1 MKKKLLFS
9 ALFAAALCAFS
20 AFYCFAEAPSDDYR
34 LLLSDEFDGSALDTK
49 IWDWRTGDPY
59 GGKNLK
65 ENVRLED
72 GKLVIDYKKIDGYY
86 TGGGVL
92 TNFNLPYGYYETRAK
107 VFGGTGRFHTSFW
120 LSGGSAFTTSP
131 KNYPQKNLMIE
142 IDGFEIDSE
151 NPTSISHGIIYWWTK
166 RESASR
172 WAYRNIDPSEEWF
185 TMGMEWLPDRLNFY
199 INGKLINTDDAVRVY
214 GPSYLWLTA
223 VAMPEGNE
231 DKIDD
236 SKLPGKSEFD
246 YFRYYQKPLKNVN
259 LLGNGNFEYDR
270 GGNQKYPYCYIL
282 KGDTDA
288 VFPIE
293 SPYAYDGNYCLEHY
307 SANAYSASSGQEFC
321 YLYPGKY
328 TFSGMFRSTGGQ
340 SSARMVVYDKDGLV
354 IAEKPIP
361 QSETWQKIILSDLNI
376 TGYAYVAVE
385 SASDGKT
392 AIYIDDLQFYAQDG
406 EEYTAMNTPDYENY
420 KTISYKGETIL
431 NLDNA
436 ADKSDGWVESSL
448 SDSSYWSGGDDYAEW
463 TFIAPASDDYKIQLY
478 NLIHASNPVS
488 QPYIITVNGT
498 ANTIDVDTQNGETG
512 WITLLD
518 SVVLSEGDIV
528 TIRTG
533 RGQSRGNIRTSD
545 IRIVTNPV
553 LDSSLM
559 PAMLENSDLFSYGGR
574 MYTFDKNDKTKTVH
588 RENGTLYFP
597 YEALKDAADVTVEI
611 PQAGGQFV
619 YDLKDAA
626 EKSNNW
632 KESSLMKGSFYA
644 PADENTSA
652 KWILAAPKNGTYYL
666 DVYNLYDSANTA
678 AQKYTVTAGG
688 KSTEYIIDSRCGEN
702 RWESLGKYTLS
713 AGDTI
718 TVLLKNAGTDGG
730 CVRST
735 KLLLSTG
742 DRYVS
747 KEQVEIPQ
755 TGGQFVYDLKDAAEK
770 SNNWK
775 ESSLMKGSFYAPAD
789 ENTSAKWIL
798 AAPKNGTYYLDVYN
812 LYDSANTAAQKY
824 TVTAGGKSTEY
835 IIDSRCGENRWESLG
850 KYTLSA
856 GDTITVL
863 LKNAGTDGGCVRSTK
878 LLLSTGDRYVS
889 KEQIE
894 EQSRYNVTETNGMIV
909 LYPKN
914 KEVTSK
920 ISGLLKQDLINFIDL
935 FELKTAKNMGTSAAT
950 GQRVYSFDMAEKA
963 GEWKLTNTVGSGSY
977 YSYASGTESD
987 TYVLWS
993 ITAPAAGKYSVQFYS
1008 PVHANS
1014 TNSARVT
1021 LLTNNGMS
1029 DYLINQKQDEGWYD
1043 LGVVDLNAGDTVL
1056 VRAARYKSSG
1066 VLRAKA
1072 VRLVPIDDSVTASRS
1087 GNTVTV
1093 KAGYGIHYYGGE
1105 IWYGVYSGDRL
1116 VKTAPLTPDVR
1127 MTFTVEGKNTYKV
1140 FFWQDMLSMRPLR
1153 GTIEGK

>member
-9 ALFAAALCAFS
+9 VLLAAVLCAFS
-20 AFYCFAEAPSDDYR
+20 AIYCFAEAPSGDYR
-34 LLLSDEFDGSALDTK
+34 LLLSDEFDGSALNTE
-49 IWDWRTGDPY
+49 IWDWRSGNPY

-120 LSGGSAFTTSP
+120 LSGGSAFTTRP
-131 KNYPQKNLMIE
+131 ENYPQKNCMIE

-151 NPTSISHGIIYWWTK
+151 NPTSISHGIHYWWA
-166 RESASR
+166 RHESTSR
-172 WAYRNIDPSEEWF
+172 WAYRDIDPSKEWF

-199 INGKLINTDDAVRVY
+199 INGQLVNTDDAVRVY

-236 SKLPGKSEFD
+236 SKLPGKSEFE

-270 GGNQKYPYCYIL
+270 GRSEKYPYCYIL
-282 KGDTDA
+282 KGDTKA
-288 VFPIE
+288 IFPIE
-293 SPYAYDGNYCLEHY
+293 SPYAYDGNYCLAHY
-307 SANAYSASSGQEFC
+307 SSDAYSASSGQEFC

-328 TFSGMFRSTGGQ
+328 TFSGMFKSTGGQ
-340 SSARMVVYDKDGLV
+340 TGARMVVYDKDGLV

-361 QSETWQKIILSDLNI
+361 QSETWQKITLSDLNI
-376 TGYAYVAVE
+376 SGYAYVAVE

-392 AIYIDDLQFYAQDG
+392 AIYIDDLQFFAQDG

-420 KTISYKGETIL
+420 NTLSYKGETIL

-448 SDSSYWSGGDDYAEW
+448 SDTSYWSSGDDYAEW
-463 TFIAPASDDYKIQLY
+463 TFTAPAADDYRIQLY
-478 NLIHASNPVS
+478 NLVHASNPIS

-498 ANTIDVDTQNGETG
+498 ANTIDVDTKNGETG
-512 WITLLD
+512 WISLLD
-518 SVVLSEGDIV
+518 SIVLSEGDTV
-528 TIRTG
+528 SIRTG
-533 RGQSRGNIRTSD
+533 RGEYRGNIRTSD

-559 PAMLENSDLFSYGGR
+559 PAMLENSDLFTYGGR
-574 MYTFDKNDKTKTVH
+574 MYTFDKNDNTKTAH

-597 YEALKDAADVTVEI
+597 YEALKDVADVTVEV
-611 PQAGGQFV
+611 PQADGQYV
-619 YDLKDAA
+619 YYLKNAA
-626 EKSNNW
+626 EMSDNW
-632 KESSLMKGSFYA
+632 SISSLMRDSFYA
-644 PADENTSA
+644 PAKDETFA
-652 KWILAAPKNGTYYL
+652 KWVLTAPQDGTYYL
-666 DVYNLYDSANTA
+666 DVYNLYNSSNTA
-678 AQKYTVTAGG
+678 AQKYTVTLNGEA
-688 KSTEYIIDSRCGEN
+688 TDYIVDSQCGEN
-702 RWESLGKYTLS
+702 RWEPLGKYTLS
-713 AGDTI
+713 AGDTV
-718 TVLLKNAGTDGG
+718 TVLLTSAATGG
-730 CVRST
+730 HVRFT

-742 DRYVS
+742 DRYV
-747 KEQVEIPQ
+747 
-755 TGGQFVYDLKDAAEK
+755 T
-770 SNNWK
+770 
-775 ESSLMKGSFYAPAD
+775 
-789 ENTSAKWIL
+789 
-798 AAPKNGTYYLDVYN
+798 
-812 LYDSANTAAQKY
+812 
-824 TVTAGGKSTEY
+824 
-835 IIDSRCGENRWESLG
+835 
-850 KYTLSA
+850 
-856 GDTITVL
+856 
-863 LKNAGTDGGCVRSTK
+863 
-878 LLLSTGDRYVS
+878 

-894 EQSRYNVTETNGMIV
+894 EQSRFNVAETDGMIV

-920 ISGLLKQDLINFIDL
+920 ISALLKQDLIGFIDL
-935 FELKTAKNMGTSAAT
+935 FGLKTAKNMGTSAAT

-963 GEWKLTNTVGSGSY
+963 GEWKLTNTVGGGSY
-977 YSYASGTESD
+977 YSYANGTESD
-987 TYVLWS
+987 TFVLWN
-993 ITAPAAGKYSVQFYS
+993 ITAPTVGKYSVQFYS

-1043 LGVVDLNAGDTVL
+1043 LGVVDLGAGDTVL
-1056 VRAARYKSSG
+1056 VRAVRYKSSG
-1066 VLRAKA
+1066 VVRAKA
-1072 VRLVPIDDSVTASRS
+1072 VRLVPVDDSVTATRS
-1087 GNTVTV
+1087 GTTVTV
-1093 KAGYGIHYYGGE
+1093 KAGYGIHYYDGE
-1105 IWYGVYSGDRL
+1105 IWYGVYNGDRL
-1116 VKTAPLTPDVR
+1116 VRAASLEPAEK
-1127 MTFTVEGKNTYKV
+1127 MTFTVSGNNTYRL

>member
-9 ALFAAALCAFS
+9 VLLVAVLCAFS
-20 AFYCFAEAPSDDYR
+20 ALNCFAEAPSGDYR
-34 LLLSDEFDGSALDTK
+34 LLLSDEFDGSALNTE
-49 IWDWRTGDPY
+49 IWDWRSGNPY

-120 LSGGSAFTTSP
+120 LSGGSAFTTRP
-131 KNYPQKNLMIE
+131 ENYPQKNCMIE

-151 NPTSISHGIIYWWTK
+151 NPTSISHGIHYWWA
-166 RESASR
+166 RHESTSR
-172 WAYRNIDPSEEWF
+172 WAYRDIDPSKEWF
-185 TMGMEWLPDRLNFY
+185 TMGMEWLPDRVNFY
-199 INGKLINTDDAVRVY
+199 INGQLVNTDDAVRVY

-236 SKLPGKSEFD
+236 SKLPGKSEFE

-270 GGNQKYPYCYIL
+270 GRSEKYPYCYIL
-282 KGDTDA
+282 KGDTKA
-288 VFPIE
+288 ISPIE
-293 SPYAYDGNYCLEHY
+293 SPYAYDGNYCLSHY
-307 SANAYSASSGQEFC
+307 SSDAYSASSGQEFC

-328 TFSGMFRSTGGQ
+328 TFSGMFKSTGGQ
-340 SSARMVVYDKDGLV
+340 TGARMVVYDKDGLV

-361 QSETWQKIILSDLNI
+361 QSETWQKITLSDLNI
-376 TGYAYVAVE
+376 SGYAYVAVE

-392 AIYIDDLQFYAQDG
+392 AIYIDDLQFFAQDG

-420 KTISYKGETIL
+420 STLTYKGETLL
-431 NLDNA
+431 NLSNA
-436 ADKSDGWVESSL
+436 TAKSEGWEESNL
-448 SDSSYWSGGDDYAEW
+448 SDSGYWSSGDDYAEW
-463 TFIAPASDDYKIQLY
+463 TFTAPASDDYQIQLY
-478 NLIHASNPVS
+478 NLVHPNNAAS

-498 ANTIDVDTQNGETG
+498 ANTIDVDTKNGETG
-512 WITLLD
+512 WITL
-518 SVVLSEGDIV
+518 SGSTVLSAGDTV
-528 TIRTG
+528 TIRTE

-545 IRIVTNPV
+545 IRIVSNPV
-553 LDSSLM
+553 VDSYLM
-559 PAMLENSDLFSYGGR
+559 PAMFENSDLFCFGNR
-574 MYTFDKNDKTKTVH
+574 MYTFDKTDKSKTVH

-597 YEALKDAADVTVEI
+597 YEALKDAAGVTVEV
-611 PQAGGQFV
+611 PEADGQSV
-619 YDLKDAA
+619 YYLKDAV

-632 KESSLMKGSFYA
+632 KESSLMSGSFYA
-644 PADENTSA
+644 PADESTSA

-666 DVYNLYDSANTA
+666 DVYNLYDSSNTA

-688 KSTEYIIDSRCGEN
+688 K
-702 RWESLGKYTLS
+702 
-713 AGDTI
+713 A
-718 TVLLKNAGTDGG
+718 
-730 CVRST
+730 
-735 KLLLSTG
+735 
-742 DRYVS
+742 
-747 KEQVEIPQ
+747 
-755 TGGQFVYDLKDAAEK
+755 
-770 SNNWK
+770 
-775 ESSLMKGSFYAPAD
+775 
-789 ENTSAKWIL
+789 
-798 AAPKNGTYYLDVYN
+798 
-812 LYDSANTAAQKY
+812 
-824 TVTAGGKSTEY
+824 TEY

-894 EQSRYNVTETNGMIV
+894 EQSRFNVAETDGMIV

-914 KEVTSK
+914 KEFTSK
-920 ISGLLKQDLINFIDL
+920 VSALLKQDLFNFMDI
-935 FELKTAKNMGTSAAT
+935 FGLKNAKNMGTSDAT
-950 GQRVYSFDMAEKA
+950 GQSVYSFEMAEKS
-963 GEWKLTNTVGSGSY
+963 GVWHSSSVGGGSY
-977 YSYASGTESD
+977 YSYANGTESD
-987 TYVLWS
+987 TFVLWN

-1014 TNSARVT
+1014 TNSACVT

-1043 LGVVDLNAGDTVL
+1043 LGVVDLGAGDTVL
-1056 VRAARYKSSG
+1056 VRAVRYKSSG
-1066 VLRAKA
+1066 VMRAKA
-1072 VRLVPIDDSVTASRS
+1072 VRLVPVDDSVTVTRS
-1087 GNTVTV
+1087 GSTVTV
-1093 KAGYGIHYYGGE
+1093 KAGYGIHYYDGE
-1105 IWYGVYSGDRL
+1105 IWYGMYNGDRL
-1116 VKTAPLTPDVR
+1116 VRAASLEPAEK
-1127 MTFTVEGKNTYKV
+1127 MTFTVSGNNTYRL

>member
-9 ALFAAALCAFS
+9 VLLVAVLCAFS
-20 AFYCFAEAPSDDYR
+20 ALNCFAEAPSGDYR
-34 LLLSDEFDGSALDTK
+34 LLLSDEFDGSALNTE
-49 IWDWRTGDPY
+49 IWDWRSGNSY

-120 LSGGSAFTTSP
+120 LSGGSAFTTRP
-131 KNYPQKNLMIE
+131 ENYPQKNCMIE

-151 NPTSISHGIIYWWTK
+151 NPTSISHGIIYWWAQ
-166 RESASR
+166 RESTSR
-172 WAYRNIDPSEEWF
+172 WAYRDIDPSKEWF

-199 INGKLINTDDAVRVY
+199 INGQLVNTDDAVRVY

-236 SKLPGKSEFD
+236 SKLPGKSEFE

-270 GGNQKYPYCYIL
+270 GRNQNDPYCYIL
-282 KGDTDA
+282 KGDTKA
-288 VFPIE
+288 IFPIE
-293 SPYAYDGNYCLEHY
+293 SPYAYDGNYCLAHY
-307 SANAYSASSGQEFC
+307 SSDAYSASSGQEFC

-328 TFSGMFRSTGGQ
+328 TFSGMFKSTGGQ
-340 SSARMVVYDKDGLV
+340 TGARMVVYDKDGLV

-361 QSETWQKIILSDLNI
+361 QSETWQKITLSDLNI
-376 TGYAYVAVE
+376 SGYAYVAVE

-392 AIYIDDLQFYAQDG
+392 AIYIDDLQFFAQDG

-420 KTISYKGETIL
+420 STLTYKGETLL
-431 NLDNA
+431 NLSNA
-436 ADKSDGWVESSL
+436 TAKSEGWEESNL
-448 SDSSYWSGGDDYAEW
+448 SDSGYWSSGDDYAEW
-463 TFIAPASDDYKIQLY
+463 TFTAPASDDYQIQLY
-478 NLIHASNPVS
+478 NLVHPNNAAS

-498 ANTIDVDTQNGETG
+498 ANTIDVDTKNGETG
-512 WITLLD
+512 WITL
-518 SVVLSEGDIV
+518 SGSTVLSAGDTV
-528 TIRTG
+528 TIRTE

-545 IRIVTNPV
+545 IRIVSNPV
-553 LDSSLM
+553 VDSYLM
-559 PAMLENSDLFSYGGR
+559 PAMFENSDLFCFGNR
-574 MYTFDKNDKTKTVH
+574 MYTFDKTDKSKTVH

-597 YEALKDAADVTVEI
+597 YEALKDVAGVTVETS
-611 PQAGGQFV
+611 QTGGQFV
-619 YDLKDAA
+619 YYLKDAA

-632 KESSLMKGSFYA
+632 KESSLMSGSFYA
-644 PADENTSA
+644 PADESTSA

-666 DVYNLYDSANTA
+666 DVYNLYDSSNTA

-688 KSTEYIIDSRCGEN
+688 KATEYIIDSRCGE
-702 RWESLGKYTLS
+702 T
-713 AGDTI
+713 
-718 TVLLKNAGTDGG
+718 
-730 CVRST
+730 
-735 KLLLSTG
+735 
-742 DRYVS
+742 
-747 KEQVEIPQ
+747 
-755 TGGQFVYDLKDAAEK
+755 
-770 SNNWK
+770 
-775 ESSLMKGSFYAPAD
+775 
-789 ENTSAKWIL
+789 
-798 AAPKNGTYYLDVYN
+798 
-812 LYDSANTAAQKY
+812 
-824 TVTAGGKSTEY
+824 
-835 IIDSRCGENRWESLG
+835 RWESLG

-894 EQSRYNVTETNGMIV
+894 EQSRFNVAETDGMIV

-920 ISGLLKQDLINFIDL
+920 VSALLKQDLFNFMDI
-935 FELKTAKNMGTSAAT
+935 FGLKNAKNMGTSDAT
-950 GQRVYSFDMAEKA
+950 GQSVYSFDMAEKS
-963 GEWKLTNTVGSGSY
+963 GVWHSSSVGGGSY
-977 YSYASGTESD
+977 YSYANGTESD
-987 TYVLWS
+987 TFVLWN

-1014 TNSARVT
+1014 TNSACVT

-1043 LGVVDLNAGDTVL
+1043 LGVVDLGAGDTVL
-1056 VRAARYKSSG
+1056 VRAVRYKSSG
-1066 VLRAKA
+1066 VVRAKA
-1072 VRLVPIDDSVTASRS
+1072 VRLVPVDDSVTVTRS
-1087 GNTVTV
+1087 GTTVTV
-1093 KAGYGIHYYGGE
+1093 KAGYGIHYYDGE
-1105 IWYGVYSGDRL
+1105 IWYGMYNGDRL
-1116 VKTAPLTPDVR
+1116 VRAASLEPAEK
-1127 MTFTVEGKNTYKV
+1127 MTFTVSGNNTYRL

>member
-9 ALFAAALCAFS
+9 VLLVAVLCAFS
-20 AFYCFAEAPSDDYR
+20 ALNCFAEAPSGDYR
-34 LLLSDEFDGSALDTK
+34 LLLSDEFDGSALNTE
-49 IWDWRTGDPY
+49 IWDWRSGNSY

-120 LSGGSAFTTSP
+120 LSGGSAFTTRP
-131 KNYPQKNLMIE
+131 ENYPQKNCMIE

-151 NPTSISHGIIYWWTK
+151 NPTSISHGIIYWWAQ
-166 RESASR
+166 RESTSR
-172 WAYRNIDPSEEWF
+172 WAYRDIDPSKEWF

-199 INGKLINTDDAVRVY
+199 INGQLVNTDDAVRVY

-236 SKLPGKSEFD
+236 SKLPGKSEFE

-270 GGNQKYPYCYIL
+270 GRNQNDPYCYIL
-282 KGDTDA
+282 KGDTKA
-288 VFPIE
+288 IFPIE
-293 SPYAYDGNYCLEHY
+293 SPYAYDGNYCLAHY
-307 SANAYSASSGQEFC
+307 SSDAYSASTGQEFC

-328 TFSGMFRSTGGQ
+328 TFSGMFKSTGGQ
-340 SSARMVVYDKDGLV
+340 TGARMVVYDKDGLV

-361 QSETWQKIILSDLNI
+361 QSETWQKITLSDLNI
-376 TGYAYVAVE
+376 SGYAYVAVE

-392 AIYIDDLQFYAQDG
+392 AIYIDDLQFFAQDG

-420 KTISYKGETIL
+420 STLTYKGETLL
-431 NLDNA
+431 NLSNA
-436 ADKSDGWVESSL
+436 TAKSEGWEESNL
-448 SDSSYWSGGDDYAEW
+448 SDSGYWSSGDDYAEW
-463 TFIAPASDDYKIQLY
+463 TFTAPASDDYQIQLY
-478 NLIHASNPVS
+478 NLVHPNNAAS

-498 ANTIDVDTQNGETG
+498 ANTIDVDTKNGETG
-512 WITLLD
+512 WITL
-518 SVVLSEGDIV
+518 SGSTVLSAGDTV
-528 TIRTG
+528 TIRTE

-553 LDSSLM
+553 VDSYLM
-559 PAMLENSDLFSYGGR
+559 PAMFENSDLFCFGNR
-574 MYTFDKNDKTKTVH
+574 MYTFDKTDKSKTVH

-597 YEALKDAADVTVEI
+597 YEALKDVAGVTVEV
-611 PQAGGQFV
+611 PEADGQSV
-619 YDLKDAA
+619 YYLKDAA

-632 KESSLMKGSFYA
+632 KESSLMSGSFYA
-644 PADENTSA
+644 PADESTSA

-666 DVYNLYDSANTA
+666 DVYNLYDSSNTA

-688 KSTEYIIDSRCGEN
+688 KATEYIIDSRCGET

-747 KEQVEIPQ
+747 K
-755 TGGQFVYDLKDAAEK
+755 K
-770 SNNWK
+770 
-775 ESSLMKGSFYAPAD
+775 
-789 ENTSAKWIL
+789 
-798 AAPKNGTYYLDVYN
+798 
-812 LYDSANTAAQKY
+812 
-824 TVTAGGKSTEY
+824 
-835 IIDSRCGENRWESLG
+835 
-850 KYTLSA
+850 
-856 GDTITVL
+856 
-863 LKNAGTDGGCVRSTK
+863 
-878 LLLSTGDRYVS
+878 
-889 KEQIE
+889 QIE
-894 EQSRYNVTETNGMIV
+894 EQSRFNVAETDGMIV

-920 ISGLLKQDLINFIDL
+920 VSALLKQDLFNFMDI
-935 FELKTAKNMGTSAAT
+935 FGLKNAKNMGTSDAT
-950 GQRVYSFDMAEKA
+950 GQSVYSFDMAEKS
-963 GEWKLTNTVGSGSY
+963 GVWHSSSVGGGSY
-977 YSYASGTESD
+977 YSYANGTESD
-987 TYVLWS
+987 TFVLWN

-1014 TNSARVT
+1014 TNSACVT

-1043 LGVVDLNAGDTVL
+1043 LGVVDLGAGDTVL
-1056 VRAARYKSSG
+1056 VRAVRYKSSG
-1066 VLRAKA
+1066 VVRAKA
-1072 VRLVPIDDSVTASRS
+1072 VRLVPVDDSVTVTRS
-1087 GNTVTV
+1087 GSTVTV
-1093 KAGYGIHYYGGE
+1093 KAGYGIHYYDGK
-1105 IWYGVYSGDRL
+1105 IWYGMYNGDRL
-1116 VKTAPLTPDVR
+1116 VRAASLEPAEK
-1127 MTFTVEGKNTYKV
+1127 MTFTVSGNNTYRL

>member
-9 ALFAAALCAFS
+9 VLLVAVLCAFS
-20 AFYCFAEAPSDDYR
+20 ALNCFAEAPSGDYR
-34 LLLSDEFDGSALDTK
+34 LLLSDEFDGSALNTE
-49 IWDWRTGDPY
+49 IWDWRSGNSY

-120 LSGGSAFTTSP
+120 LSGGSAFTTRP
-131 KNYPQKNLMIE
+131 ENYPQKNCMIE

-151 NPTSISHGIIYWWTK
+151 NPTSISHGIHYWWA
-166 RESASR
+166 RHESTSR
-172 WAYRNIDPSEEWF
+172 WAYRDIDPSKEWF
-185 TMGMEWLPDRLNFY
+185 TMGMEWLPDRVNFY
-199 INGKLINTDDAVRVY
+199 INGQLVNTDDAVRVY

-236 SKLPGKSEFD
+236 SKLPGKSEFE

-270 GGNQKYPYCYIL
+270 GGNQNDPYCYIL
-282 KGDTDA
+282 KGDTKA
-288 VFPIE
+288 IFPIE
-293 SPYAYDGNYCLEHY
+293 SPYAYDGDYCLAHY
-307 SANAYSASSGQEFC
+307 SSDAYSASTGQEFC

-328 TFSGMFRSTGGQ
+328 TFSGMFKSTGGQ
-340 SSARMVVYDKDGLV
+340 TGARMVVYDKDGLV

-361 QSETWQKIILSDLNI
+361 QSETWQKITLSDMDI
-376 TGYAYVAVE
+376 SGYAYVAVE

-392 AIYIDDLQFYAQDG
+392 AIYIDDLQFFAQDG

-420 KTISYKGETIL
+420 STLTYKGETLL
-431 NLDNA
+431 NLSNA
-436 ADKSDGWVESSL
+436 TAKSEGWEESNL
-448 SDSSYWSGGDDYAEW
+448 SDSGYWSSGDDYAEW
-463 TFIAPASDDYKIQLY
+463 TFTAPASDDYQIQLY
-478 NLIHASNPVS
+478 NLVHPNNAAS

-498 ANTIDVDTQNGETG
+498 ANTIDVDTKNGETG
-512 WITLLD
+512 WITL
-518 SVVLSEGDIV
+518 SGSTVLSAGDTV
-528 TIRTG
+528 TIRTE

-545 IRIVTNPV
+545 IRIVSNPV
-553 LDSSLM
+553 VDSYLM
-559 PAMLENSDLFSYGGR
+559 PAMFENSDLFCFGNR
-574 MYTFDKNDKTKTVH
+574 MYTFDKTDKSKTVH

-597 YEALKDAADVTVEI
+597 YEALKDAAGVTVEV
-611 PQAGGQFV
+611 PEADGQSV
-619 YDLKDAA
+619 YYLKDAA

-632 KESSLMKGSFYA
+632 KESSLMSGSFYA
-644 PADENTSA
+644 PADESTSA

-666 DVYNLYDSANTA
+666 DVYNLYDSSNTA
-678 AQKYTVTAGG
+678 AQKYTVMAGG
-688 KSTEYIIDSRCGEN
+688 KATEYIIDSRCGET

-747 KEQVEIPQ
+747 K
-755 TGGQFVYDLKDAAEK
+755 K
-770 SNNWK
+770 
-775 ESSLMKGSFYAPAD
+775 
-789 ENTSAKWIL
+789 
-798 AAPKNGTYYLDVYN
+798 
-812 LYDSANTAAQKY
+812 
-824 TVTAGGKSTEY
+824 
-835 IIDSRCGENRWESLG
+835 
-850 KYTLSA
+850 
-856 GDTITVL
+856 
-863 LKNAGTDGGCVRSTK
+863 
-878 LLLSTGDRYVS
+878 
-889 KEQIE
+889 QIE
-894 EQSRYNVTETNGMIV
+894 EQSRFNVAETDGMIV

-920 ISGLLKQDLINFIDL
+920 VSALLKQDLFNFMDI
-935 FELKTAKNMGTSAAT
+935 FGLKNAKNMGTSDAT
-950 GQRVYSFDMAEKA
+950 GQSVYSFDMAEKS
-963 GEWKLTNTVGSGSY
+963 GVWHSSSVGGGSY
-977 YSYASGTESD
+977 YSYANGTESD
-987 TYVLWS
+987 TFVLWN

-1014 TNSARVT
+1014 TNSACVT

-1043 LGVVDLNAGDTVL
+1043 LGVVDLGAGDTVL
-1056 VRAARYKSSG
+1056 VRAVRYKSSG
-1066 VLRAKA
+1066 VVRAKA
-1072 VRLVPIDDSVTASRS
+1072 VRLVPVDDSVTVTRS
-1087 GNTVTV
+1087 GTTVTV
-1093 KAGYGIHYYGGE
+1093 KAGYGIHYYDGE
-1105 IWYGVYSGDRL
+1105 IWYGMYNGDRL
-1116 VKTAPLTPDVR
+1116 VRAASLEPAEK
-1127 MTFTVEGKNTYKV
+1127 MTFTVSGNNTYRL

>member
-9 ALFAAALCAFS
+9 VLLVAVLCAFS
-20 AFYCFAEAPSDDYR
+20 ALNCFAEAPSGDYR
-34 LLLSDEFDGSALDTK
+34 LLLSDEFDGSALNTE
-49 IWDWRTGDPY
+49 IWDWRSGNSY

-120 LSGGSAFTTSP
+120 LSGGSAFTTRP
-131 KNYPQKNLMIE
+131 ENYPQKNCMIE

-151 NPTSISHGIIYWWTK
+151 NPTSISHGIHYWWA
-166 RESASR
+166 RHESTSR
-172 WAYRNIDPSEEWF
+172 WAYRDIDPSKEWF
-185 TMGMEWLPDRLNFY
+185 TMGMEWLPDRVNFY
-199 INGKLINTDDAVRVY
+199 INGQLINTDDAVRVY

-236 SKLPGKSEFD
+236 SKLPGKSEFE

-270 GGNQKYPYCYIL
+270 GGNQNDPYCYIL
-282 KGDTDA
+282 KGDTKA
-288 VFPIE
+288 IFPIE
-293 SPYAYDGNYCLEHY
+293 SPYAYDGDYCLAHY
-307 SANAYSASSGQEFC
+307 SSDAYSASTGQEFC

-328 TFSGMFRSTGGQ
+328 TFSGMFKSTGGQ
-340 SSARMVVYDKDGLV
+340 TGARMVVYDKDGLV

-361 QSETWQKIILSDLNI
+361 QSETWQKITLSDLNI
-376 TGYAYVAVE
+376 SGYAYVAVE

-392 AIYIDDLQFYAQDG
+392 AIYIDDLQFFAQDG

-420 KTISYKGETIL
+420 STLTYKGETLL
-431 NLDNA
+431 NLSNA
-436 ADKSDGWVESSL
+436 TAKSEGWEESNL
-448 SDSSYWSGGDDYAEW
+448 SDSGYWSSGDDYAEW
-463 TFIAPASDDYKIQLY
+463 TFTAPASDDYQIQLY
-478 NLIHASNPVS
+478 NLVHPNNAAS

-498 ANTIDVDTQNGETG
+498 ANTIDVDTKNGETG
-512 WITLLD
+512 WITL
-518 SVVLSEGDIV
+518 SGSTVLSAGDTV
-528 TIRTG
+528 TIRTE

-553 LDSSLM
+553 VDSYLM
-559 PAMLENSDLFSYGGR
+559 PAMFENSDLFCFGNR
-574 MYTFDKNDKTKTVH
+574 MYTFDKTDKSKTVH

-597 YEALKDAADVTVEI
+597 YEALKDVAGVTVETS
-611 PQAGGQFV
+611 QTGGQFV
-619 YDLKDAA
+619 YYLKDAA

-632 KESSLMKGSFYA
+632 KESSLMSGSFYA
-644 PADENTSA
+644 PADESTSA

-666 DVYNLYDSANTA
+666 DVYNLYDSSNTA

-688 KSTEYIIDSRCGEN
+688 KATEYIIDSRCGET

-747 KEQVEIPQ
+747 K
-755 TGGQFVYDLKDAAEK
+755 K
-770 SNNWK
+770 
-775 ESSLMKGSFYAPAD
+775 
-789 ENTSAKWIL
+789 
-798 AAPKNGTYYLDVYN
+798 
-812 LYDSANTAAQKY
+812 
-824 TVTAGGKSTEY
+824 
-835 IIDSRCGENRWESLG
+835 
-850 KYTLSA
+850 
-856 GDTITVL
+856 
-863 LKNAGTDGGCVRSTK
+863 
-878 LLLSTGDRYVS
+878 
-889 KEQIE
+889 QIE
-894 EQSRYNVTETNGMIV
+894 EQSRFNVAETDGMIV

-920 ISGLLKQDLINFIDL
+920 VSALLKQDLFNFMDI
-935 FELKTAKNMGTSAAT
+935 FGLKNAKNMGTSDAT
-950 GQRVYSFDMAEKA
+950 GQSVYSFDMAEKS
-963 GEWKLTNTVGSGSY
+963 GVWHSSSVGGGSY
-977 YSYASGTESD
+977 YSYANGTESD
-987 TYVLWS
+987 TFVLWN

-1014 TNSARVT
+1014 TNSACVT

-1043 LGVVDLNAGDTVL
+1043 LGVVDLGAGDTVL
-1056 VRAARYKSSG
+1056 VRAVRYKSSG
-1066 VLRAKA
+1066 VVRAKA
-1072 VRLVPIDDSVTASRS
+1072 VRLVPVDDSVTVTRS
-1087 GNTVTV
+1087 GSTVTV
-1093 KAGYGIHYYGGE
+1093 KAGYGIHYYDGK
-1105 IWYGVYSGDRL
+1105 IWYGMYNGDRL
-1116 VKTAPLTPDVR
+1116 VRAASLEPAEK
-1127 MTFTVEGKNTYKV
+1127 MTFTVSGNNTYRL

>member
-9 ALFAAALCAFS
+9 VLLVAVLCAFS
-20 AFYCFAEAPSDDYR
+20 ALNCFAEAPSGDYR
-34 LLLSDEFDGSALDTK
+34 LLLSDEFDGSALNTE
-49 IWDWRTGDPY
+49 IWDWRSGNSY

-120 LSGGSAFTTSP
+120 LSGGSAFTTRP
-131 KNYPQKNLMIE
+131 ENYPQKNCMIE

-151 NPTSISHGIIYWWTK
+151 NPTSISHGIHYWWA
-166 RESASR
+166 RHESTSR
-172 WAYRNIDPSEEWF
+172 WAYRDIDPSKEWF
-185 TMGMEWLPDRLNFY
+185 TMGMEWLPDRVNFY
-199 INGKLINTDDAVRVY
+199 INGQLINTDDAVRVY

-236 SKLPGKSEFD
+236 SKLPGKSEFE

-270 GGNQKYPYCYIL
+270 GGNQNDPYCYIL
-282 KGDTDA
+282 KGDTKA
-288 VFPIE
+288 IFPIE
-293 SPYAYDGNYCLEHY
+293 SPYAYDGDYCLAHY
-307 SANAYSASSGQEFC
+307 SSDAYSASTGQEFC

-328 TFSGMFRSTGGQ
+328 TFSGMFKSTGGQ
-340 SSARMVVYDKDGLV
+340 TGARMVVYDKDGLV

-361 QSETWQKIILSDLNI
+361 QSETWQKITLSDLNI
-376 TGYAYVAVE
+376 SGYAYVAVE

-392 AIYIDDLQFYAQDG
+392 AIYIDDLQFFAQDG

-420 KTISYKGETIL
+420 STLTYKGETLL
-431 NLDNA
+431 NLSNA
-436 ADKSDGWVESSL
+436 TAKSEGWEESNL
-448 SDSSYWSGGDDYAEW
+448 SDSGYWSSGDDYAEW
-463 TFIAPASDDYKIQLY
+463 TFTAPASDDYQIQLY
-478 NLIHASNPVS
+478 NLVHPNNAAS

-498 ANTIDVDTQNGETG
+498 ANTIDVDTKNGETG
-512 WITLLD
+512 WITL
-518 SVVLSEGDIV
+518 SGSTVLSAGDTV
-528 TIRTG
+528 TIRTE

-553 LDSSLM
+553 VDSYLM
-559 PAMLENSDLFSYGGR
+559 PAMFENSDLFCFGNR
-574 MYTFDKNDKTKTVH
+574 MYTFDKTDKSKTVH

-597 YEALKDAADVTVEI
+597 YEALKDVAGVTVEV
-611 PQAGGQFV
+611 PEADGQSV
-619 YDLKDAA
+619 YYLKDAA

-632 KESSLMKGSFYA
+632 KESSLMSGSFYA
-644 PADENTSA
+644 PADESTSA

-666 DVYNLYDSANTA
+666 DVYNLYDSSNTA

-688 KSTEYIIDSRCGEN
+688 KATEYIIDSRCGET

-747 KEQVEIPQ
+747 K
-755 TGGQFVYDLKDAAEK
+755 K
-770 SNNWK
+770 
-775 ESSLMKGSFYAPAD
+775 
-789 ENTSAKWIL
+789 
-798 AAPKNGTYYLDVYN
+798 
-812 LYDSANTAAQKY
+812 
-824 TVTAGGKSTEY
+824 
-835 IIDSRCGENRWESLG
+835 
-850 KYTLSA
+850 
-856 GDTITVL
+856 
-863 LKNAGTDGGCVRSTK
+863 
-878 LLLSTGDRYVS
+878 
-889 KEQIE
+889 QIE
-894 EQSRYNVTETNGMIV
+894 EQSRFNVAETDGMIV

-920 ISGLLKQDLINFIDL
+920 VSALLKQDLFNFMDI
-935 FELKTAKNMGTSAAT
+935 FGLKNAKNMGTSDAT
-950 GQRVYSFDMAEKA
+950 GQSVYSFDMAEKS
-963 GEWKLTNTVGSGSY
+963 GVWHSSSVGGGSY
-977 YSYASGTESD
+977 YSYANGTESD
-987 TYVLWS
+987 TFVLWN

-1014 TNSARVT
+1014 TNSACVT

-1043 LGVVDLNAGDTVL
+1043 LGVVDLGAGDTVL
-1056 VRAARYKSSG
+1056 VRAVRYKSSG
-1066 VLRAKA
+1066 VVRAKA
-1072 VRLVPIDDSVTASRS
+1072 VRLVPVDDSVTVTRS
-1087 GNTVTV
+1087 GSTVTV
-1093 KAGYGIHYYGGE
+1093 KAGYGIHYYDGE
-1105 IWYGVYSGDRL
+1105 IWYGMYNGDRL
-1116 VKTAPLTPDVR
+1116 VRAASLEPAEK
-1127 MTFTVEGKNTYKV
+1127 MTFTVSGNNTYRL

>member
-9 ALFAAALCAFS
+9 VLLVAVLCAFS
-20 AFYCFAEAPSDDYR
+20 ALNCFAEAPSGDYR
-34 LLLSDEFDGSALDTK
+34 LLLSDEFDGSALNTE
-49 IWDWRTGDPY
+49 IWDWRSGNPH

-120 LSGGSAFTTSP
+120 LSGGSAFTTRP
-131 KNYPQKNLMIE
+131 ENYPQKNCMIE

-151 NPTSISHGIIYWWTK
+151 NPTSISHGIIYWWAQ
-166 RESASR
+166 RESTSR
-172 WAYRNIDPSEEWF
+172 WAYRDIDPSKEWF

-199 INGKLINTDDAVRVY
+199 INGQLVNTDDAVRVY

-236 SKLPGKSEFD
+236 SKLPGKSEFE

-270 GGNQKYPYCYIL
+270 GRNQNDPYCYIL
-282 KGDTDA
+282 KGDTKA
-288 VFPIE
+288 IFPIE
-293 SPYAYDGNYCLEHY
+293 SPYAYDGNYCLAHY
-307 SANAYSASSGQEFC
+307 SSDAYSASTGQEFC

-328 TFSGMFRSTGGQ
+328 TFSGMFKSTGGQ
-340 SSARMVVYDKDGLV
+340 TGARMVVYDKDGLV

-361 QSETWQKIILSDLNI
+361 QSETWQKITLSDLNI
-376 TGYAYVAVE
+376 SGYAYVAVE

-392 AIYIDDLQFYAQDG
+392 AIYIDDLQFFAQDG

-420 KTISYKGETIL
+420 STLTYKGETLL
-431 NLDNA
+431 NLSNA
-436 ADKSDGWVESSL
+436 TAKSEGWEESNL
-448 SDSSYWSGGDDYAEW
+448 SDSGYWSSGDDYAEW
-463 TFIAPASDDYKIQLY
+463 TFTAPASDDYQIQLY
-478 NLIHASNPVS
+478 NLVHPNNAAS

-498 ANTIDVDTQNGETG
+498 ANTIDVDTKNGETG
-512 WITLLD
+512 WITL
-518 SVVLSEGDIV
+518 SGSTVLSAGDTV
-528 TIRTG
+528 TIRTE

-553 LDSSLM
+553 VDSYLM
-559 PAMLENSDLFSYGGR
+559 PAMFENSDLFCFGNR
-574 MYTFDKNDKTKTVH
+574 MYTFDKTDKSKTVH

-597 YEALKDAADVTVEI
+597 YEALKDVAGVTVEV
-611 PQAGGQFV
+611 PEADGQSV
-619 YDLKDAA
+619 YYLKDAA

-632 KESSLMKGSFYA
+632 KESSLMSGSFYA
-644 PADENTSA
+644 PADESTSA

-666 DVYNLYDSANTA
+666 DVYNLYDSSNTA

-688 KSTEYIIDSRCGEN
+688 KATEYIIDSRCGE
-702 RWESLGKYTLS
+702 T
-713 AGDTI
+713 
-718 TVLLKNAGTDGG
+718 
-730 CVRST
+730 
-735 KLLLSTG
+735 
-742 DRYVS
+742 
-747 KEQVEIPQ
+747 
-755 TGGQFVYDLKDAAEK
+755 
-770 SNNWK
+770 
-775 ESSLMKGSFYAPAD
+775 
-789 ENTSAKWIL
+789 
-798 AAPKNGTYYLDVYN
+798 
-812 LYDSANTAAQKY
+812 
-824 TVTAGGKSTEY
+824 
-835 IIDSRCGENRWESLG
+835 RWESLG

-894 EQSRYNVTETNGMIV
+894 EQSRFNVAETDGMIV

-920 ISGLLKQDLINFIDL
+920 VSALLKQDLFNFMDI
-935 FELKTAKNMGTSAAT
+935 FGLKNAKNMGTSDAT
-950 GQRVYSFDMAEKA
+950 GQSVYSFEMAEKS
-963 GEWKLTNTVGSGSY
+963 GVWHSSSVGGGSY
-977 YSYASGTESD
+977 YSYANGTEAD
-987 TYVLWS
+987 TFVLWN

-1014 TNSARVT
+1014 TNSACVT

-1043 LGVVDLNAGDTVL
+1043 LGVVDLGAGDTVL
-1056 VRAARYKSSG
+1056 VRAVRYKSSG
-1066 VLRAKA
+1066 VMRAKA
-1072 VRLVPIDDSVTASRS
+1072 VRLVPVDDSVTVTRS
-1087 GNTVTV
+1087 GSTVTV
-1093 KAGYGIHYYGGE
+1093 KAGYGIHYYDGE
-1105 IWYGVYSGDRL
+1105 IWYGVYNGDRL
-1116 VKTAPLTPDVR
+1116 VRAASLEPAEK
-1127 MTFTVEGKNTYKV
+1127 MTFTVSGNNTYRL

>member
-9 ALFAAALCAFS
+9 VLLVAVLCAFS
-20 AFYCFAEAPSDDYR
+20 ALNCFAEAPSGDYR
-34 LLLSDEFDGSALDTK
+34 LLLSDEFDGSALNTE
-49 IWDWRTGDPY
+49 IWDWRSGNTY

-120 LSGGSAFTTSP
+120 LSGGSAFTTRP
-131 KNYPQKNLMIE
+131 ENYPQKNCMIE

-151 NPTSISHGIIYWWTK
+151 NPTSISHGIIYWWAQ
-166 RESASR
+166 RESTSR
-172 WAYRNIDPSEEWF
+172 WAYRDIDPSKEWF

-199 INGKLINTDDAVRVY
+199 INGQLVNTDDAVRVY

-236 SKLPGKSEFD
+236 SKLPGKSEFE

-270 GGNQKYPYCYIL
+270 GRNQNDPYCYIL
-282 KGDTDA
+282 KGDTKA
-288 VFPIE
+288 IFPIE
-293 SPYAYDGNYCLEHY
+293 SPYAYDRNYCLAHY
-307 SANAYSASSGQEFC
+307 SSDAYSASSGQEFC

-328 TFSGMFRSTGGQ
+328 TFSGMFKSTGGQ
-340 SSARMVVYDKDGLV
+340 TGARMVVYDKDGLV

-361 QSETWQKIILSDLNI
+361 QSETWQKITLSDLNI
-376 TGYAYVAVE
+376 SGYAYVAVE

-392 AIYIDDLQFYAQDG
+392 AIYIDDLQFFAQDG

-420 KTISYKGETIL
+420 STLTYKGETLL
-431 NLDNA
+431 NLSNA
-436 ADKSDGWVESSL
+436 TAKSEGWEESNLSDGG
-448 SDSSYWSGGDDYAEW
+448 YWSSGDDYAEW
-463 TFIAPASDDYKIQLY
+463 TFTAPASDDYQIQLY
-478 NLIHASNPVS
+478 NLVHPNNAAS

-498 ANTIDVDTQNGETG
+498 ANTIDVDTKNGETG
-512 WITLLD
+512 WITL
-518 SVVLSEGDIV
+518 SGSTVLSAGDTV
-528 TIRTG
+528 TIRTE

-545 IRIVTNPV
+545 IRIVSNPV
-553 LDSSLM
+553 VDSYLM
-559 PAMLENSDLFSYGGR
+559 PAMFENSDLFCFGNR
-574 MYTFDKNDKTKTVH
+574 MYTFDKTDKSKTVH

-597 YEALKDAADVTVEI
+597 YEALKDAAGVTVEV
-611 PQAGGQFV
+611 PEADGQSV
-619 YDLKDAA
+619 YYLKDAA
-626 EKSNNW
+626 EKTNNW
-632 KESSLMKGSFYA
+632 KESSLMSGSFYA
-644 PADENTSA
+644 PADESTSA

-666 DVYNLYDSANTA
+666 DVYNLYDSSNTA

-688 KSTEYIIDSRCGEN
+688 KATEYIIDSRCGET

-747 KEQVEIPQ
+747 K
-755 TGGQFVYDLKDAAEK
+755 K
-770 SNNWK
+770 
-775 ESSLMKGSFYAPAD
+775 
-789 ENTSAKWIL
+789 
-798 AAPKNGTYYLDVYN
+798 
-812 LYDSANTAAQKY
+812 
-824 TVTAGGKSTEY
+824 
-835 IIDSRCGENRWESLG
+835 
-850 KYTLSA
+850 
-856 GDTITVL
+856 
-863 LKNAGTDGGCVRSTK
+863 
-878 LLLSTGDRYVS
+878 
-889 KEQIE
+889 QIE
-894 EQSRYNVTETNGMIV
+894 EQSRFNVAETDGMIV

-920 ISGLLKQDLINFIDL
+920 VSALLKQDLFNFMDI
-935 FELKTAKNMGTSAAT
+935 FGLKNAKNMGTSDAT
-950 GQRVYSFDMAEKA
+950 GQSVYSFDMAEKS
-963 GEWKLTNTVGSGSY
+963 GVWHSSSVGGGSY
-977 YSYASGTESD
+977 YSYANGTEAD
-987 TYVLWS
+987 TFVLWN

-1014 TNSARVT
+1014 TNSACVT

-1043 LGVVDLNAGDTVL
+1043 LGVVDLGAGDTVL
-1056 VRAARYKSSG
+1056 VRAVRYKSSG
-1066 VLRAKA
+1066 VVRAKA
-1072 VRLVPIDDSVTASRS
+1072 VRLVPVDDSVTVTRS
-1087 GNTVTV
+1087 GSTVTV
-1093 KAGYGIHYYGGE
+1093 KAGYGIHYYDGE
-1105 IWYGVYSGDRL
+1105 IWYGMYNGDRL
-1116 VKTAPLTPDVR
+1116 VRAASLEPAEK
-1127 MTFTVEGKNTYKV
+1127 MTFTVSGNNTYRL

>member
-9 ALFAAALCAFS
+9 VLLVAVLCAFS
-20 AFYCFAEAPSDDYR
+20 ALNCFAEAPSGDYR
-34 LLLSDEFDGSALDTK
+34 LLLSDEFDGSALNTE
-49 IWDWRTGDPY
+49 IWDWRSGNPH

-120 LSGGSAFTTSP
+120 LSGGSAFTTRP
-131 KNYPQKNLMIE
+131 ENYPQKNCMIE

-151 NPTSISHGIIYWWTK
+151 NPTSISHGIIYWWAR
-166 RESASR
+166 RESTSR
-172 WAYRNIDPSEEWF
+172 WAYRNIDPSKEWF

-199 INGKLINTDDAVRVY
+199 INGQLVNTDDAVRVY

-236 SKLPGKSEFD
+236 SKLPGKSEFE

-270 GGNQKYPYCYIL
+270 GRNQNDPYCYIL
-282 KGDTDA
+282 KGDTKA
-288 VFPIE
+288 IFPIE
-293 SPYAYDGNYCLEHY
+293 SPYAYDGNYCLAHY
-307 SANAYSASSGQEFC
+307 SSDAYSASTGQEFC

-328 TFSGMFRSTGGQ
+328 TFSGMFKSTGGQ
-340 SSARMVVYDKDGLV
+340 TGARMVVYDKDGLV

-361 QSETWQKIILSDLNI
+361 QSETWQKITLSDLNI
-376 TGYAYVAVE
+376 SGYAYVAVE

-392 AIYIDDLQFYAQDG
+392 AIYIDDLQFFAQDG

-420 KTISYKGETIL
+420 STLTYKGETLL
-431 NLDNA
+431 NLSNA
-436 ADKSDGWVESSL
+436 TAKSEGWEESNL
-448 SDSSYWSGGDDYAEW
+448 SDSGYWSSGDDYAEW
-463 TFIAPASDDYKIQLY
+463 TFTAPASDDYQIQLY
-478 NLIHASNPVS
+478 NLVHPNNAAS

-498 ANTIDVDTQNGETG
+498 ANTIDVDTKNGETG
-512 WITLLD
+512 WITL
-518 SVVLSEGDIV
+518 SGSTVLSAGDTV
-528 TIRTG
+528 TIRTE

-553 LDSSLM
+553 VDSYLM
-559 PAMLENSDLFSYGGR
+559 PAMFENSDLFCFGNR
-574 MYTFDKNDKTKTVH
+574 MYTFDKTDKSKTVH

-597 YEALKDAADVTVEI
+597 YEALKDVAGVTVEV
-611 PQAGGQFV
+611 PEADGQSV
-619 YDLKDAA
+619 YYLKDAA

-632 KESSLMKGSFYA
+632 KESSLMSGSFYA
-644 PADENTSA
+644 PADESTSA

-666 DVYNLYDSANTA
+666 DVYNLYDSSNTA

-688 KSTEYIIDSRCGEN
+688 KATEYIIDSRCGETRWESLGKYTLSAGDTITVLLKN
-702 RWESLGKYTLS
+702 AGTDGGCVRSTKLLLSTGDRYVSNEQVEVSQTGGQFVYYLKDAAEKSNNWKESSLMSGSFYAPADESTSAKWILAAPKNGTYYLDVYNLYDSSNTAAQKYTVTAGGKATEYIIDSRCGETRWESLGKYTLS

-747 KEQVEIPQ
+747 K
-755 TGGQFVYDLKDAAEK
+755 K
-770 SNNWK
+770 
-775 ESSLMKGSFYAPAD
+775 
-789 ENTSAKWIL
+789 
-798 AAPKNGTYYLDVYN
+798 
-812 LYDSANTAAQKY
+812 
-824 TVTAGGKSTEY
+824 
-835 IIDSRCGENRWESLG
+835 
-850 KYTLSA
+850 
-856 GDTITVL
+856 
-863 LKNAGTDGGCVRSTK
+863 
-878 LLLSTGDRYVS
+878 
-889 KEQIE
+889 QIE
-894 EQSRYNVTETNGMIV
+894 EQSRFNVAETDGMIV

-920 ISGLLKQDLINFIDL
+920 VSALLKQDLFNFMDI
-935 FELKTAKNMGTSAAT
+935 FGLKNAKNMGTSDAT
-950 GQRVYSFDMAEKA
+950 GQSVYSFDMAEKS
-963 GEWKLTNTVGSGSY
+963 GVWHSSSVGGGSY
-977 YSYASGTESD
+977 YSYANGTESD
-987 TYVLWS
+987 TFVLWN

-1014 TNSARVT
+1014 TNSACVT

-1043 LGVVDLNAGDTVL
+1043 LGVVDLGAGDTVL
-1056 VRAARYKSSG
+1056 VRAVRYKSSG
-1066 VLRAKA
+1066 VVRAKA
-1072 VRLVPIDDSVTASRS
+1072 VRLVPVDDSVTVTRS
-1087 GNTVTV
+1087 GSTVTV
-1093 KAGYGIHYYGGE
+1093 KAGYGIHYYDGK
-1105 IWYGVYSGDRL
+1105 IWYGMYNGDRL
-1116 VKTAPLTPDVR
+1116 VRAASLEPAEK
-1127 MTFTVEGKNTYKV
+1127 MTFTVSGNNTYRL